1 MADEEIVVHIEDDTG
16 ANAGGD
22 KPRNADGTFAKAAPD
37 DPAED
42 LAAQLEEQRQAT
54 ERERG
59 EAVAARQREADAR
72 READVARA
80 EAQTAR
86 SQVADSELETVT
98 TGLSAAKA
106 DADAAEAEY
115 TRAYE
120 AGDGPAMAM
129 AQRKMAAAEARAL
142 RFDEAKSDLEI
153 RRTRTADDTQRR
165 TEAPRKQPRAPDPVE
180 DLISRCSPKT
190 GDWFRNHKEW
200 AHDAATNGPR
210 ARKLDAAHA
219 TALADGIQPDTDA
232 YFDHVETYLG
242 LREQQHAANGSANGA
257 ARQAAPA
264 NKPRRQSVPVA
275 PVNGGGGSG
284 GAGNGAGAIT
294 VSLSKTEAA
303 SATDGTLT
311 WNYDDPSGQKK
322 FKKGDPIG
330 VQEFARRKREM
341 KAQGLYDKS
350 LTEQ

>member
-1 MADEEIVVHIEDDTG
+1 MNDDDEIVVHIEDDTG

-22 KPRNADGTFAKAAPD
+22 KPRNADGTFAKAAQD

-59 EAVAARQREADAR
+59 EAAAARQREADAR
-72 READVARA
+72 REAEAARA

-86 SQVADSELETVT
+86 SQVAESEIETVT

-120 AGDGPAMAM
+120 AGDGPAMAK

-165 TEAPRKQPRAPDPVE
+165 TETPRQQPRAPDPVD

-190 GDWFRNHKEW
+190 GDWFRNHKDW

-242 LREQQHAANGSANGA
+242 LREQQHAANGA

-275 PVNGGGGSG
+275 PVGGGNSVG
-284 GAGNGAGAIT
+284 GANGAQT
-294 VSLSKTEAA
+294 VSLSKAEALA
-303 SATDGTLT
+303 ATDGTHVH
-311 WNYDDPSGQKK
+311 NYDDPSGQKK

-330 VQEFARRKREM
+330 IQEFSRRKLALQ
-341 KAQGLYDKS
+341 KQGAYDRS
-350 LTEQ
+350 YTES

>member
-1 MADEEIVVHIEDDTG
+1 MTDNDEIVVHIEDDTG
-16 ANAGGD
+16 ASAGGD
-22 KPRNADGTFAKAAPD
+22 KPRNADGTFAKAAQD

-59 EAVAARQREADAR
+59 EAAAARQREADAR
-72 READVARA
+72 READAARA

-120 AGDGPAMAM
+120 AGDASAMAK

-165 TEAPRKQPRAPDPVE
+165 TEAPRQQPRAPDPVE

-242 LREQQHAANGSANGA
+242 LREQQHAANGA

-275 PVNGGGGSG
+275 PVNGGGGS
-284 GAGNGAGAIT
+284 AGAIT

-303 SATDGTLT
+303 SATDGTLV
-311 WNYDDPSGQKK
+311 WNFDDPSGQKK
-322 FKKGDPIG
+322 FKKGEPIG
-330 VQEFARRKREM
+330 IQEFARRKREM